1 MHPKSCDA
9 GLRHRGNPRGG
20 AVSNRTMMRRA
31 AMLTVLAGMGLT
43 LMARAASDPGA
54 LGNQLPEM
62 GNPASTSLSK
72 ADEYQIGRMIVRGM
86 RDQNEILDDPEV
98 ADYVQQLGSRLSAQ
112 TRADGDNY
120 QYFVVRDQVINAFA
134 LPGGFIGVNAG
145 LILLTN
151 SESELASVM
160 AHETAHVRQRHI
172 ARAMQAQSRASLA
185 SIATMLAAVL
195 VGAAAGGN
203 GDAMMGG
210 IAMGQGIAM
219 QQVMNFTRNEEAE
232 ADRVGIG
239 YLASAG
245 FNTAAMPA
253 FFEEMGRREGPSD
266 MGPLDLL
273 RSHPVTRERVAE
285 TRARAAQYV
294 GNKVTESNQYRWM
307 RERVRVL
314 SADPSTNMLA
324 YYSRLRDRR
333 GLSDAERY
341 GEALAQLRQNQ
352 APASAETLR
361 GLLITYPDMT
371 ALYSTLGK
379 AMMAAHQQDDAL
391 QTFQR
396 ALQLFPRNVPIS
408 LRYAD
413 ALMAA
418 GKAKQA
424 HELLLD
430 LFNAVPPT
438 PAQIRLTAMAA
449 SAAGDTGDA
458 YYYMSEYHLSGG
470 NLALANQ
477 QLELALGS
485 PNLTSVQQ
493 QRFRAR
499 LIEVRGWMREQQQE
513 RPRGGGNQPFA
524 LN

>member
-1 MHPKSCDA
+1 MPRNVP
-9 GLRHRGNPRGG
+9 RHGNPPPRLLSKP
-20 AVSNRTMMRRA
+20 AMMRRA
-31 AMLTVLAGMGLT
+31 AFLT
-43 LMARAASDPGA
+43 LFAGLGLGALAQAASDTGA
-54 LGNQLPEM
+54 LGSQLPDM
-62 GNPASTSLSK
+62 GNPATTSLSK

-86 RDQNEILDDPEV
+86 RDQNQVLDDPEL
-98 ADYVQQLGSRLSAQ
+98 ADYFQQLGGRLSAQ

-120 QYFVVRDQVINAFA
+120 QYFVMRDRVINAFA

-145 LILLTN
+145 LILLTD

-172 ARAMQAQSRASLA
+172 ARALQAQSRASLA

-195 VGAAAGGN
+195 VGAAAGGS

-210 IAMGQGIAM
+210 IALGQGIAM
-219 QQVMNFTRNEEAE
+219 QQVMNFTRSEEAE

-239 YLASAG
+239 YLASAS

-253 FFEEMGRREGPSD
+253 FFEKMGRQEGVSD
-266 MGPLDLL
+266 SSPLDLL

-294 GNKVTESNQYRWM
+294 GNKVTESNLYRWM

-314 SADPSTNMLA
+314 SADPATNMTA
-324 YYSRLRDRR
+324 YYGRLRDRR
-333 GLSDAERY
+333 TLSDAERY

-352 APASAETLR
+352 PAGAVTTLR
-361 GLLITYPDMT
+361 SLLAAYPEMT
-371 ALYSTLGK
+371 ALYSSLGE
-379 AMMAAHQQDDAL
+379 ALMAANQQEEAL
-391 QTFQR
+391 KLFDR
-396 ALQLFPRNVPIS
+396 ALQLFPRNVPVS
-408 LRYAD
+408 LRYGD

-424 HELLLD
+424 HQLLLD
-430 LFNAVPPT
+430 LFNSVPPT
-438 PAQIRLTAMAA
+438 ASQIRLTALAA

-477 QLELALGS
+477 QLELALAA

-499 LIEVRGWMREQQQE
+499 LIEVRGWMREQQAE
-513 RPRGGGNQPFA
+513 RPRGGGQPLA